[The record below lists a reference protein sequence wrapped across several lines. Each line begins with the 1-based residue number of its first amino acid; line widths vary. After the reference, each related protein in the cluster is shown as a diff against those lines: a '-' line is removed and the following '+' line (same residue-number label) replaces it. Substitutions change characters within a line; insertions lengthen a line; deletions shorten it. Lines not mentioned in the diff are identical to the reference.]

1 MSEPKPTSPTDG
13 VRPNP
18 NIMRKTKQTD
28 AVRRQPRPPRSG
40 GDRPSRQAKGGSI
53 GDEGRLPRNRALAP
67 YGLVPLPDHPMPA
80 ERLQTSVGETLR
92 QEELLR
98 SHDRRIPGTHTGW
111 IDLRIQNLTPLF
123 IGATDPQ
130 NPESTRSLRVNGRPA
145 IPGSSLRG
153 MLRDYLR
160 MLTGGEVGP
169 VNTPQLFFRAP
180 IKVKGGKDRP
190 LNRSQWVMS
199 RLHDQYKAKHSGNV
213 ETKIGFLFRGG
224 DGWRIK
230 RSPSK
235 LPLEMSFTD
244 FQRCIAEHEF
254 PHRTFLIPPNDNTY
268 GPMEDPHHRHFQFRI
283 VYALDPPPDPDGG
296 YQEVERV
303 FPSRER
309 ASEFQRTRQGYQN
322 HEIVRCVIVLTGVA
336 AGQRTHLYLFPM
348 PDGFRGDLL
357 SVPERLITEFESS
370 EQVTQYQQQNFPGYL
385 RVRDIDAELNE
396 EESKRRLLPYGRGG
410 GLPAQ
415 GIEPVWFRADESGEV
430 LSFGRAGGYR
440 IAVGDFDPIRVAVPE
455 PLMGETTGRAIDVP
469 RALFG
474 DIDLCTS
481 DDDRPL
487 AVRGRVSVGSA
498 VSSDENPDDRTPLRV
513 QLLSPHRTAFGQ
525 YLVQNH
531 PSCWEEN
538 PRLNTWSQEN
548 QDRIRLTGYKTY
560 LHRHATKPDGS
571 DAPPELDVPPELKDA
586 RERWSATQPPGDT
599 ERDIVPLRAGLT
611 FHARITFRNL
621 TDAELG
627 ALLRVLHLGNPV
639 GAEPGSKSAAK
650 DLGPAYAHKIGLG
663 KPLGLGSIHITLRLR
678 LTDPRERTRS
688 LDAAAGFRAVGSDE
702 VQRYLDAF
710 DGALLAWEREEA
722 ARAKRPEPVEL
733 RHVERV
739 DALLLSAQ
747 WRDRLPASKTRTMTL
762 EEFAHYPVLPSIRDR
777 FSRKGASRG
786 R

>member
-1 MSEPKPTSPTDG
+1 MTDF
-13 VRPNP
+13 
-18 NIMRKTKQTD
+18 
-28 AVRRQPRPPRSG
+28 
-40 GDRPSRQAKGGSI
+40 
-53 GDEGRLPRNRALAP
+53 RALAP
-67 YGLVPLPDHPMPA
+67 YGLVPLPERPLPA
-80 ERLQTSVGETLR
+80 ERLQRATVSSGIT
-92 QEELLR
+92 QDDLLK
-98 SHDRRIPGTHTGW
+98 SHDRRIPGTRTGW
-111 IDLRIQNLTPLF
+111 IDLQIRGLTPLF

-130 NPESTRSLRVNGRPA
+130 SPQSTRSLRINGHPA

-160 MLTGGEVGP
+160 MLTGGEMGP

-180 IKVKGGKDRP
+180 IKVKGAKGRP

-199 RLHDQYKAKHSGNV
+199 RLHDQYKAKHSGNA
-213 ETKIGFLFRGG
+213 ESEIGFLFRSG
-224 DGWRIK
+224 DGWWIK
-230 RSPSK
+230 RSPSN
-235 LPLEMSFTD
+235 LPLKMSFTD
-244 FQRCIAEHEF
+244 FQRCIKEHEF
-254 PHRTFLIPPNDNTY
+254 PHRTFPIPPNDNTY

-283 VYALDPPPDPDGG
+283 VFVLDPPPGADGE
-296 YQEVERV
+296 YWTEKVERV

-309 ASEFQRTRQGYQN
+309 ASEFQRTRTGYQN

-348 PDGFRGDLL
+348 PNGFRGDLL

-396 EESKRRLLPYGRGG
+396 KESRRRLLPYGRGG

-440 IAVGDFDPIRVAVPE
+440 IAVGDFDPISAAVPE
-455 PLMGETTGRAIDVP
+455 SLMEETAGRAIDVP

-474 DIDLCTS
+474 DIDLFNS
-481 DDDRPL
+481 DDGRPL

-498 VSSDENPDDRTPLRV
+498 VSGDENPDDRTPLRV
-513 QLLSPHRTAFGQ
+513 QLLSPHRTAFAQ
-525 YLVQNH
+525 YLFQNH
-531 PSCWEEN
+531 SSRWEEN

-548 QDRIRLTGYKTY
+548 QDGIRLTGYKTY
-560 LHRHATKPDGS
+560 LHRHATRRDGS
-571 DAPPELDVPPELKDA
+571 DEPPELKDA
-586 RERWSATQPPGDT
+586 RDRWSATQPPGDT

-627 ALLRVLHLGNPV
+627 ALLRVLHLGNPI
-639 GAEPGSKSAAK
+639 GAEPGGESDAK

-663 KPLGLGSIHITLRLR
+663 KPLGLGSIHITPSLH

-688 LDAAAGFRAVGSDE
+688 LDAAAGFRAVGADE
-702 VQRYLDAF
+702 VRRYLDAF

-722 ARAKRPEPVEL
+722 ARAKRPEPAEL

-762 EEFAHYPVLPSIRDR
+762 EEFGHYPVLPSIRER
-777 FSRKGASRG
+777 FSERGTSRAE
-786 R
+786 